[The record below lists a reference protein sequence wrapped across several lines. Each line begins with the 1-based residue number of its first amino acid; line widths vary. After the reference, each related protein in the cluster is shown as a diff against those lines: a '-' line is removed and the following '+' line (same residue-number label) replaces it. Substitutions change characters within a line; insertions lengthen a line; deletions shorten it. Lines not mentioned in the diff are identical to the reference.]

1 MNEGNQLNKEN
12 IKFICFF
19 ENPENNTQNRLI
31 SLASINKIKYL
42 NSALIGVNFTTEI
55 VSLSWTI
62 NSKGYYKGKLAK
74 ISDGT
79 FLKTFNSFGSKT
91 KVVRIFSYTF
101 SLLQLFFY
109 LLKNTKRNDKILVYH
124 SIILSVPIIILKSI
138 KKIKLILEVEE
149 IYSDVWKERKLF
161 TILEKKL
168 IQSADSYIFSTHTL
182 VDKINNIKPYIISYG
197 ELKHNKQKV
206 EKYKDKIHLVFAGSF
221 DPIIG
226 VLESIN
232 VAKYLD
238 KTYHLHI
245 IGFGKQKETENVLN
259 LINEVN
265 RNSSCQVTY
274 DGCLKGDDYIEFIQR
289 CHIGL
294 STISKRK
301 GFIDSVFPS
310 KILSYLCNNLY
321 VVSSDLKSVVESP
334 FSHLIKFYNEDN
346 PESIAKA
353 IKEIKIDENYDK
365 FLEEEIK
372 KIDEKFKKDLLNLIN
387 QNDRF

>member
-1 MNEGNQLNKEN
+1 MKNIIYLGFYTVSNDKKKRNHCLAAVNKMNYIAEVLKNLGFFVTILSPSWTNQENEFKFFKSEKIFLNDDSQVVFSPSFN
-12 IKFICFF
+12 IKIKSNFKPYLFKIFLSF
-19 ENPENNTQNRLI
+19 LWTTIYLI
-31 SLASINKIKYL
+31 KNKD
-42 NSALIGVNFTTEI
+42 V
-55 VSLSWTI
+55 
-62 NSKGYYKGKLAK
+62 
-74 ISDGT
+74 D
-79 FLKTFNSFGSKT
+79 
-91 KVVRIFSYTF
+91 
-101 SLLQLFFY
+101 
-109 LLKNTKRNDKILVYH
+109 LVIAYH
-124 SIILSVPIIILKSI
+124 QPMLSVPIFIA
-138 KKIKLILEVEE
+138 KKFRNFKLILEVEE
-149 IYSDVWKERKLF
+149 IYSDVWKQRKLF
-161 TILEKKL
+161 TLLEKKL

-206 EKYKDKIHLVFAGSF
+206 KKYKDKIHLVFAGTF
-221 DPIIG
+221 DPIKG

-245 IGFGKQKETENVLN
+245 IGFGNQKETENVLN

-372 KIDEKFKKDLLNLIN
+372 KIDEKFKNEFRFLLKRSNFEK
-387 QNDRF
+387 RF